1 MDVCARDYYEDIKI
15 KKSGIY
21 RNFNSKKKFKM
32 YFEKLSA
39 KERKKYMEE
48 KNYKEMNINTI
59 TWDEAKKLN
68 KETKT
73 FLINT
78 LIEKYGDNDSCIGR
92 NTALKRFNIAT
103 LRKECGLN
111 PGRGLQ
117 YNRIGRKIDKE
128 NLIKDNT
135 VINLPITP
143 IEEVEYAE
151 PTEPAIDQVKDP
163 EPIQEEV
170 KPVECKSF
178 KDVLSFDLEGTYFK
192 EVLSLDLDCDG
203 ENART
208 KLESLLI
215 FLDLNKNYNIELKIS
230 EKR

>member
-1 MDVCARDYYEDIKI
+1 MDIYARDFYSDVKA
-15 KKSGIY
+15 KKCNIY
-21 RNFNSKKKFKM
+21 RNFKSKKKFKM
-32 YFEKLSA
+32 YFEKLSN

-48 KNYKEMNINTI
+48 QNYKEMNINTI

-68 KETKT
+68 EETKT
-73 FLINT
+73 FLLNT
-78 LIEKYGDNDSCIGR
+78 LIEKYGDNDSAIER
-92 NTALKRFNIAT
+92 NTALTRVNVSK
-103 LRKECGLN
+103 LRKQCGLN
-111 PGRGLQ
+111 PSRGTQ
-117 YNRIGRKIDKE
+117 YNSIGRKVDKE
-128 NLIKDNT
+128 NPIKDNT

-151 PTEPAIDQVKDP
+151 SPEPVIEQIQES

-170 KPVECKSF
+170 KSVECKS
-178 KDVLSFDLEGTYFK
+178 FK